1 MKIKTVLFILSVLFL
16 VIDQSMGQSY
26 TVKYSYD
33 ASGNRVKRF
42 IEESDSQENFTGDSV
57 RYDTLAKEPV
67 NGKGKGSKMV
77 TLFPNPTQGVLN
89 LELKGFTEYDKA
101 DYMITSLTGQNMLHQ
116 RVTASVTRID
126 ISSLSPGTYI
136 VRVSAGGRVETWK
149 IIKNQ

>member
-1 MKIKTVLFILSVLFL
+1 MKIKPVIFILSVFFL
-16 VIDQSMGQSY
+16 VINQSMGQSY

-42 IEESDSQENFTGDSV
+42 VEELDSQENFTGDSL
-57 RYDTLAKEPV
+57 RYDTLTKEPV
-67 NGKGKGSKMV
+67 YGGGKGSKMV
-77 TLFPNPTQGVLN
+77 TLFPNPTQGILN
-89 LELKGFTEYDKA
+89 LELKGFTEYDKV
-101 DYMITSLTGQNMLHQ
+101 DYTITSLAGQNLLHQ